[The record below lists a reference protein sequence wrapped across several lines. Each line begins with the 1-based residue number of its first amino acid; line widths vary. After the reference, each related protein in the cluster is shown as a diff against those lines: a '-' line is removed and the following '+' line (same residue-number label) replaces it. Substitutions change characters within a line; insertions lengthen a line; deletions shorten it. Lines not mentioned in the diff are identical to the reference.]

1 MNLKQ
6 LLKEI
11 KLLKKELSC
20 FDGLSMSEAAK
31 ECHKHKEYPIEMRA
45 KLKAIKQTI
54 EAIESAE
61 CDFVWKEDNALIWD
75 EIRKELGLK

>member
-1 MNLKQ
+1 MNLKN

-11 KLLKKELSC
+11 KRLKKELSC
-20 FDGLSMSEAAK
+20 FDKLNMSEAAK
-31 ECHKHKEYPIEMRA
+31 ECHKHKEYPIVMRT
-45 KLKAIKQTI
+45 KLKAIKYTV

-61 CDFVWKEDNALIWD
+61 CDFVWKEDNALIWN